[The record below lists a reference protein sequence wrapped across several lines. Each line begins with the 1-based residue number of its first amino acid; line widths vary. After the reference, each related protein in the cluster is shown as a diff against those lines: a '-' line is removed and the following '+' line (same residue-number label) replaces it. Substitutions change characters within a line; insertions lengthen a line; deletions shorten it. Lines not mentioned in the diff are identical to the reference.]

1 MLTKTKIALS
11 TLLIIG
17 SASAALAFEPVENKI
32 GHRYPALERAE
43 QAALAAEQSA
53 GASAFASAAVKR
65 PVMRFTSAEHALFE
79 RTSRLGNN

>member
-17 SASAALAFEPVENKI
+17 SASAALAFEPVENKL
-32 GHRYPALERAE
+32 GHRYPSLERAE
-43 QAALAAEQSA
+43 KAALAAEQSA
-53 GASAFASAAVKR
+53 AASAFASAAVKR
-65 PVMRFTSAEHALFE
+65 PVLTAAERALFE

>member
-17 SASAALAFEPVENKI
+17 SASAALAGDSAPPVVD
-32 GHRYPALERAE
+32 RYPFLE
-43 QAALAAEQSA
+43 QTVQQPA

-65 PVMRFTSAEHALFE
+65 PVMPFTAAERALFE